1 MKNALVVYLVF
12 IAVVVTCGALIGIN
26 NVPGD
31 WYQSLNKPPFNP
43 PNWIFGPVWTTLYVM
58 IAIAGARTWLRS
70 RMGGRMQL
78 WGSQMLL
85 NFLWSPMFFG
95 MQSPAAGL
103 IIIVPMLIC
112 IVAFIILTSRRDRLS
127 MLLFIPYAAWVGFA
141 TLLNASIL
149 YLN

>member
-1 MKNALVVYLVF
+1 MKKALVYLIF
-12 IAVVVTCGALIGIN
+12 ILVVVTTGALIGMN
-26 NVPGD
+26 NVPGE
-31 WYQSLNKPPFNP
+31 WYQSLNKPFFNP
-43 PNWIFGPVWTTLYVM
+43 PNWIFGPVWTALYIM
-58 IAIAGARTWLRS
+58 IAVAGARTWLQS

-112 IVAFIILTSRRDRLS
+112 IIAFLILTSSRDRLS

>member
-1 MKNALVVYLVF
+1 
-12 IAVVVTCGALIGIN
+12 
-26 NVPGD
+26 
-31 WYQSLNKPPFNP
+31 
-43 PNWIFGPVWTTLYVM
+43 M

-112 IVAFIILTSRRDRLS
+112 IIAFIILTSRRDRLS

>member
-31 WYQSLNKPPFNP
+31 WYQSLNRPPFNP
-43 PNWIFGPVWTTLYVM
+43 PNWIFGPVWTPLYVM

-112 IVAFIILTSRRDRLS
+112 IIAFIILTSRRDRLS

-149 YLN
+149 CLN

>member
-95 MQSPAAGL
+95 MQSPAQ
-103 IIIVPMLIC
+103 V
-112 IVAFIILTSRRDRLS
+112 
-127 MLLFIPYAAWVGFA
+127 
-141 TLLNASIL
+141 
-149 YLN
+149 